1 MPKPRARVAAAGLDV
16 LPREPADPGHAL
28 IAAWTARESWLD
40 GRLTLSP
47 HAAFYSPSSMH
58 DLRVKGM
65 ETILRTLATGD
76 LANCVNR
83 EFLRR

>member
-1 MPKPRARVAAAGLDV
+1 
-16 LPREPADPGHAL
+16 
-28 IAAWTARESWLD
+28 
-40 GRLTLSP
+40 
-47 HAAFYSPSSMH
+47 
-58 DLRVKGM
+58 M